1 LFIAITNPNPDPT
14 PFPRP
19 PIYQPVPKLKTLLN
33 YINFVTLFIY
43 NILILKTINFG
54 GLMELGRE
62 IALIVFWAT
71 PPTQRN
77 CSISPSSLIMTIV
90 IYDMVKV
97 GLILPADNSALTEN
111 LPTLYNDKAE
121 CQL

>member
-1 LFIAITNPNPDPT
+1 
-14 PFPRP
+14 
-19 PIYQPVPKLKTLLN
+19 
-33 YINFVTLFIY
+33 
-43 NILILKTINFG
+43 
-54 GLMELGRE
+54 MELSRE
-62 IALIVFWAT
+62 VAPQGDSPHRPLGHS
-71 PPTQRN
+71 PTQRN

-111 LPTLYNDKAE
+111 LPTLYNDQAE